1 MFNKYMY
8 MYIYRDHNS
17 APSGREIDTCF
28 SQDILMFMLC
38 LGTEAIK
45 SESFSASPL
54 VGIEAMAASDHK

>member
-1 MFNKYMY
+1 